1 MSDIESRSSRDAA
14 AAGRLWMPGLP
25 HALAA
30 LAAAPVFGARACAA
44 GILLA
49 AVASFSIYLPL
60 AALWANGGQ
69 AIGEDEPAPELGTE
83 TRAALLGL

>member
-30 LAAAPVFGARACAA
+30 LAAAHALITSARLGQMQNLRSEAERGELDDVTAEA
-44 GILLA
+44 IHA
-49 AVASFSIYLPL
+49 AVEEGRSK
-60 AALWANGGQ
+60 
-69 AIGEDEPAPELGTE
+69 
-83 TRAALLGL
+83 